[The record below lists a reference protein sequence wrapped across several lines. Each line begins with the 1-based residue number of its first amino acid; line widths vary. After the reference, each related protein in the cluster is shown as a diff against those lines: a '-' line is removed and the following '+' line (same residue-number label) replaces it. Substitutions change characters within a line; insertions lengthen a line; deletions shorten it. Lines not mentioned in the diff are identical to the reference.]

1 MCSGTLPWPC
11 VSASHWFEVGKLRS
25 VSVLF
30 ERMRHFAKQAAKVSK
45 MADSSSES
53 SDSDRKIRSKKRKDK
68 RKPINTSRKTTKRR
82 SSGEDSSEEAIKK
95 RKYKKKVVKKEEKDR
110 PKLRRASSSDDD
122 DDDDNSTLARETAL
136 RKRLKEKYKGK
147 QKQDSYKYF
156 EDKRKYKHS
165 DISDI
170 DYKNKKDRTSP
181 DYNKHR
187 HKGHQN
193 DSISDIKTH
202 RSKTDFRN
210 IDSSF
215 KNERDNR
222 KENNERYKNDRHSN
236 KEVSETDQSRPLSRG
251 GEQRRIREW
260 DRGKQGSHSADVGQ
274 SESFKKNETSN
285 NSNNGTAVAKEE
297 PNFKLSGKL
306 TEYTNTYN
314 GVVIMYNE
322 PVEARKPKTK
332 WRLYPFKGE
341 QALTMLQLHRQSAFL
356 LGRDRKVADVPV
368 DHPSCSK
375 QHSVL
380 QFRLVDYKRPD
391 GTMGRR
397 VKPYIIDL
405 DSRNG
410 TFVNNKKI
418 EPRRYVELL
427 EKDVL
432 KFGFSSRE
440 YVLLNEKSQDDE
452 EASGTDEE
460 SKDSKDE

>member
-1 MCSGTLPWPC
+1 
-11 VSASHWFEVGKLRS
+11 
-25 VSVLF
+25 
-30 ERMRHFAKQAAKVSK
+30 MRHFSKQAAKASK

-68 RKPINTSRKTTKRR
+68 RKPIISNKKTTKRR
-82 SSGEDSSEEAIKK
+82 SSGEGSSEEEIKK
-95 RKYKKKVVKKEEKDR
+95 RKYKKKDAKKEDR
-110 PKLRRASSSDDD
+110 PKIRRVSSSD

-136 RKRLKEKYKGK
+136 RKRLKENYKGK
-147 QKQDSYKYF
+147 QKQDSYEYF
-156 EDKRKYKHS
+156 EDERKFKHS
-165 DISDI
+165 DTSDI
-170 DYKNKKDRTSP
+170 DYKNKKDKTSP

-193 DSISDIKTH
+193 DSIFDNKTH
-202 RSKTDFRN
+202 RSKTGFRN
-210 IDSSF
+210 IDGNF
-215 KNERDNR
+215 KNERDDR
-222 KENNERYKNDRHSN
+222 KENNERYENDKHSN
-236 KEVSETDQSRPLSRG
+236 KEFSETDRSRSLSRG
-251 GEQRRIREW
+251 GERRHVREW
-260 DRGKQGSHSADVGQ
+260 DRGKQGSHSADVRQ
-274 SESFKKNETSN
+274 SESFKKSETSN
-285 NSNNGTAVAKEE
+285 NSKNGTAVAKEE

-380 QFRLVDYKRPD
+380 QFRLVDYERPD

-440 YVLLNEKSQDDE
+440 YVLLHEKSQDDE

-460 SKDSKDE
+460 SKDSKDD